1 MPNEADE
8 FSTLLSPYRL
18 LFGRRSWY
26 VIGRSSLHRMIR
38 TFHLGRILKAE
49 TLESRFRIPANF
61 SLNRHLGNAW
71 FLIRERA
78 ARQNVVVR
86 FQKLVAGNVAEVQ
99 WHKTQKLEWREDGSL
114 DFHVS
119 VDGLS
124 EISWWI
130 LGYGDQ
136 AEVIQPA
143 ELRQILSR
151 RIEQMGRIYKNDG
164 DASKQQKKKPARK
177 RKTPPRRRKP

>member
-1 MPNEADE
+1 
-8 FSTLLSPYRL
+8 
-18 LFGRRSWY
+18 
-26 VIGRSSLHRMIR
+26 
-38 TFHLGRILKAE
+38 
-49 TLESRFRIPANF
+49 
-61 SLNRHLGNAW
+61 
-71 FLIRERA
+71 
-78 ARQNVVVR
+78 
-86 FQKLVAGNVAEVQ
+86 
-99 WHKTQKLEWREDGSL
+99 KTHKLEWREDGSL

-151 RIEQMGRIYKNDG
+151 RIEQMGRIYGKDG

-177 RKTPPRRRKP
+177 RKTRPR